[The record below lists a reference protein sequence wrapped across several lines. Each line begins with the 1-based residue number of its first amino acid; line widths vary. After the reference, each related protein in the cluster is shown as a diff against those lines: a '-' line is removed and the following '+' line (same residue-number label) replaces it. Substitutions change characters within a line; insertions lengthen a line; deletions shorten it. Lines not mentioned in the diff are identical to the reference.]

1 MNIQLPE
8 QFIGSRIDK
17 ALSDY
22 FSLSRNFFHQLFERN
37 LIEGII
43 GGKQK
48 ILKKSYTLEGGEELI
63 LPDLQRYENKQIL
76 AESPDIDLEVK
87 LETPDY
93 MVIYKPKGVLSH
105 PKTLF
110 DVSEASV
117 VGFLYHRFGQLPDGG
132 SLVKAGL
139 IHRLDKDTD
148 GLMIIVKS
156 EKGLSYFKDLFDRK
170 SHHAVE
176 GNMEEVVPLHKYYRA
191 VCELTKQGEAW
202 LHSHPQAHTLSSM
215 IQPKVNVFGYPK
227 LGITKVLKHTISS
240 AKT

>member
-1 MNIQLPE
+1 MNIQLPP

-17 ALSDY
+17 ALSDH
-22 FSLSRNFFHQLFERN
+22 FSLSRNFFHNLFERN
-37 LIEGII
+37 LIEGIADA
-43 GGKQK
+43 KKK

-63 LPDLQRYENKQIL
+63 LPDLQRYENNQIL
-76 AESPDIDLEVK
+76 SETPNIDLEVK

-110 DVSEASV
+110 DVSEPSV
-117 VGFLYHRFGQLPDGG
+117 VGFLYHRFGQLPDAGN
-132 SLVKAGL
+132 LVKAGL

-148 GLMIIVKS
+148 GLMIIAKS

-170 SHHAVE
+170 SQNAVD
-176 GNMEEVVPLHKYYRA
+176 GNTEEVVPLHKYYRA

-202 LHSHPQAHTLSSM
+202 LNSHPQVHTLESW
-215 IQPKVNVFGYPK
+215 INPKVNVFGYPK
-227 LGITKVLKHTISS
+227 LGITKVLNHIISS
-240 AKT
+240 KS